1 MLKTAIEAPPLKAVG
16 PYSLAIAAGDVVFL
30 SGQVHVDP
38 ATGKLVAGDIRTQ
51 TRQCLDNLKTVLV
64 AAGLGFEHV
73 VKTTVF
79 LTNMA
84 EFAAM
89 NETYQTYMVPPY
101 PARSTVQVAAL
112 PLGAKVEIEAIAVAP
127 PDDWPTT
134 LT

>member
-30 SGQVHVDP
+30 SGQVHLDP
-38 ATGKLVAGDIRTQ
+38 STGRLVTGDIRAQ
-51 TRQCLDNLKTVLV
+51 TRQCLDNLKTVLG
-64 AAGLGFEHV
+64 AARLGFEHV

-89 NETYQTYMVPPY
+89 NEVYQTYMTPPY

-112 PLGAKVEIEAIAVAP
+112 PLGAKIEIEAIAVAP
-127 PDDWPTT
+127 PDDWPTR

>member
-1 MLKTAIEAPPLKAVG
+1 VT
-16 PYSLAIAAGDVVFL
+16 
-30 SGQVHVDP
+30 
-38 ATGKLVAGDIRTQ
+38 GDIRAQ
-51 TRQCLDNLKTVLV
+51 TRQCLDNLKTVLG
-64 AAGLGFEHV
+64 AARLGFEHV

-89 NETYQTYMVPPY
+89 NEVYQTYMTPPY

-112 PLGAKVEIEAIAVAP
+112 PLGAKIEIEAIAVAP
-127 PDDWPTT
+127 PDDWPTR